1 MASLDEF
8 NQPLGVKN
16 AAHLLRRTTFGPTAA
31 QIDSFSTL
39 TPAEALVT
47 LFEDEDV
54 PTPPI
59 DTATSASWVD
69 PPTTYRATEDVNSEQ
84 ATLHEYFKA
93 WHTDVMLKSG
103 LSIKERLTWF
113 CHSHLPARWT
123 RINSSEAIYYQN
135 CLYRYYALGSFKEL
149 FKKICVDN
157 AMLIYLDGYTND
169 KDSPNENFAREMFEL
184 YGIGKGPQL
193 ADGNYTNYTE
203 DDIKAATRVL
213 TGWKE
218 DEGFTNLDPDTDIP
232 TGILQVEN
240 EAADPKV
247 TTRHDSED
255 KTFSSLFD
263 SEVITPSGL
272 VEGKAT
278 YDAAY
283 QELDDMIE
291 MIFAKKETARFI
303 MRKLYRQFVYHFIS
317 DEVEA
322 DIIDPLAQTL
332 IDNDWVLTEA
342 LKVLFKSQHFYDADD
357 AVTSN
362 NSIGALIK
370 SPVELSLGLLRFFE
384 IALPDRDTET
394 ADFYTDMLSGIV
406 DEFKFQGLNY
416 YEPFEVAGY
425 PAYHQMPAYG
435 RNWIMAT
442 ELAKRY
448 QVGRRFMS
456 ADEEDFSFRI
466 DIVDWVENSGYITD
480 PGDANEIV
488 TFLTTYLLPV
498 DVTTLEVEGSDR
510 TRFDYFLYDNFI
522 GEDSELYQWENLWT
536 EYTGGAADTGV
547 RLRLENLLAGIIESP
562 EFQLN

>member
-8 NQPLGVKN
+8 ITPLGVQN

-39 TPAEALVT
+39 TPAEAVTT
-47 LFEDEDV
+47 LFSDETL

-59 DTATSASWVD
+59 DIKTGSTWVD
-69 PPTTYRATEDVNSEQ
+69 PPTINKATPDVNSEQ
-84 ATLHEYFKA
+84 KTLHEYFKS
-93 WHTDVMLKSG
+93 WHTDVMRKSG
-103 LSIKERLTWF
+103 LSIKERMVWF
-113 CHSHLPARWT
+113 YHSHLPARWT

-135 CLYRYYALGSFKEL
+135 CMFRHYAFGSFKEL

-157 AMLIYLDGYTND
+157 AMLLYLDGYSND

-184 YGIGKGPQL
+184 YSIAKGPQL
-193 ADGNYTNYTE
+193 DEGNYTNYSE
-203 DDIKAATRVL
+203 DDIKAATKVL
-213 TGWKE
+213 TGWVN
-218 DEGFTNLDPDTDIP
+218 DEGFANLDIDTGLPI
-232 TGILQVEN
+232 GILQVEN
-240 EAADPKV
+240 EAANPKV
-247 TTRHDSED
+247 TTRHDSES

-263 SEVITPSGL
+263 STVIAPSDL
-272 VEGKAT
+272 VGGKAT

-303 MRKLYRQFVYHFIS
+303 VRKLYRQFVYHFIS
-317 DEVEA
+317 DEVET

-332 IDNDWVLTEA
+332 IDNNWVIAEA

-357 AVTSN
+357 SVTSN
-362 NSIGALIK
+362 NNVGALIK

-384 IALPDRDTET
+384 VELPDRDTQT
-394 ADFYTDMLSGIV
+394 ADFYTDMGAGV
-406 DEFKFQGLNY
+406 VAHFKEQGLSY

-425 PAYHQMPAYG
+425 PAYHQFPAYG
-435 RNWIMAT
+435 RNWIMT
-442 ELAKRY
+442 VELARRY

-456 ADEEDFSFRI
+456 AGTEDFNFRI
-466 DIVDWVENSGYITD
+466 DIVDWVKNSGNITD

-498 DVTTLEVEGSDR
+498 DIASLKVEGSDR

-522 GEDSELYQWENLWT
+522 GVDSTPSQWTSLWT
-536 EYTGGAADTGV
+536 DYTGGGADTAV